1 MARCDKGTLVG
12 VCNGISYL
20 RLARWTQVRTGM
32 THNETSKVIGRVG
45 QVVVDAKQAYGV
57 SRYLVIPVAGQ
68 GSTWVNAD
76 RVRGL

>member
-1 MARCDKGTLVG
+1 
-12 VCNGISYL
+12 
-20 RLARWTQVRTGM
+20 M

-45 QVVVDAKQAYGV
+45 QVDAAGLTVDVTVVDAKQAYGV
-57 SRYLVIPVAGQ
+57 TRYLVIPVAGQ